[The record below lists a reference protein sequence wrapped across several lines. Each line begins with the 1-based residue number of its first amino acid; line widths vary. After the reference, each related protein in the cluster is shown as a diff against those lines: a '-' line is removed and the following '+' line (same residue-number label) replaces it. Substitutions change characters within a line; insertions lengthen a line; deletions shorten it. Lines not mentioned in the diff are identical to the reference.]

1 MLQTISN
8 VMIRADTARETI
20 LTEPVIL
27 GLIGL
32 FGAIVTAYLAY
43 LGVKTK
49 VDRDQQASD
58 RAQQAADR
66 ARIEALEG
74 KLEDTERRNMGLWT
88 YCRILID
95 HIYRGKGAPPP
106 DPPEHIKN
114 LFD

>member
-1 MLQTISN
+1 MLYTLAN
-8 VMIRADTARETI
+8 ATLGADATDQAI

-32 FGAIVTAYLAY
+32 FGAFVTAYLAY

-49 VDRDQQASD
+49 ADREQQASD

-66 ARIEALEG
+66 ARIGALEE
-74 KLEDTERRNMGLWT
+74 KLADTERRNMGLWT

-95 HIYRGKGAPPP
+95 HIYRGRGAPPP
-106 DPPEHIKN
+106 DPPEHIRN
-114 LFD
+114 LFE